1 MIHIKQTVIVEGK
14 YDKIKL
20 ASLIDA
26 VIIETNGFS
35 IFNDR
40 EKLELIRK
48 LADKNGV
55 LIITDSD
62 AAGFKIRH
70 YLNGALP
77 KDKVKHAYI
86 PDIFGKEPRKSAPS
100 KEGKLGV
107 EGIPAEIV
115 MKSLERAGVLFE
127 ENKEPPRRLIT
138 KADFVEDGLSGGKDS
153 AARRRKLL
161 ELLGLPSRLSA
172 NGLLQVINAMMT
184 YDEYKEAVRKLD
196 DGTKN

>member
-1 MIHIKQTVIVEGK
+1 MIHINETVIVEGK

-40 EKLELIRK
+40 EKLKLIRR

-70 YLNGALP
+70 YLGGALP
-77 KDKVKHAYI
+77 RDKVKHAYI
-86 PDIFGKEPRKSAPS
+86 PDIFGKEPRKDAPS

-107 EGIPAEIV
+107 EGIPADAV
-115 MKSLERAGVLFE
+115 MRSLERAGVLYE
-127 ENKEPPRRLIT
+127 TADAPQTLIT
-138 KADFVEDGLSGGKDS
+138 KADFYEDGLSGGKGS
-153 AARRRKLL
+153 AARRQKLL
-161 ELLGLPSRLSA
+161 ALLDLPSRLSA
-172 NGLLQVINAMMT
+172 NGLLRVINAMMT
-184 YDEYKEAVRKLD
+184 FDEYKDAVAKLD
-196 DGTKN
+196 